1 MRLVEDAWSSESNGW
16 VARIASAWGRAIYD
30 GDASCLAGRGR
41 SPRRYA
47 QSMLQLPTKL
57 TVERVRPPTA
67 NRNGEQ
73 HEAPEKWLLPA
84 APSSGKTYWPMR
96 DERDD
101 RELHGKSSRKEARE

>member
-1 MRLVEDAWSSESNGW
+1 VRLVEDAWSSESNGW
-16 VARIASAWGRAIYD
+16 VARIASARGRAIYD
-30 GDASCLAGRGR
+30 GDASCLAGSAHADTR
-41 SPRRYA
+41 S
-47 QSMLQLPTKL
+47 QQLPTKL

-67 NRNGEQ
+67 KRNGEQ
-73 HEAPEKWLLPA
+73 DEAPEKWVFPA